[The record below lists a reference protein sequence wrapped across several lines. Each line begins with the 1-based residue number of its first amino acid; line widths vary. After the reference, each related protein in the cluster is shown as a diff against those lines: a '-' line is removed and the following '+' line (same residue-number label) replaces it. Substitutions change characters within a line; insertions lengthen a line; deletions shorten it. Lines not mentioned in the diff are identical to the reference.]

1 MHLKEHFLA
10 QCNSHLLAGMDT
22 RLAEADDKMMHVWC
36 IGALYIVQY
45 AFCKHMAF
53 FHNHMYLLGWQN
65 DTWWIARLLK
75 LLTAAEKSLHSKS
88 QSTLD

>member
-1 MHLKEHFLA
+1 MKEHFLA

-22 RLAEADDKMMHVWC
+22 RLAEADDKMMHVSC
-36 IGALYIVQY
+36 ISALYIVQY

-65 DTWWIARLLK
+65 DTMVDCETFKITYSSRK
-75 LLTAAEKSLHSKS
+75 ESSQQKSKY
-88 QSTLD
+88 T